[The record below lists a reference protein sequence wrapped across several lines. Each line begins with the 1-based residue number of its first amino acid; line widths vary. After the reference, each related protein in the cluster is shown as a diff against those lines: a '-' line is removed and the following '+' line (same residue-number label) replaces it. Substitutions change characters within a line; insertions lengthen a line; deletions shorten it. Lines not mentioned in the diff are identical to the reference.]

1 MHLLHKNR
9 YIHTPLKK
17 PANFCKLNI
26 RLPTDNQCNMKAI
39 IPVAGAGTKLRPHTY
54 TQPKALIPLAG
65 KTVLS
70 IIVDQLHEAGINDFI
85 FILGYLGDKIQDYI
99 KAKYPQIN
107 CHFIYQNERNG
118 TAYAVDLAKEIIGSD
133 EEVFIVLGDTIAEY
147 NVKEVIESPFSMLG
161 LKKVDDPRNF
171 GVAEIDEK
179 GVITRVVEKPAI
191 PKSNLAL
198 VGIYKIKETSLLFT
212 CIKRIIEKGDRTLEE
227 FSLTD
232 ALECMIQRG
241 AQFKFFKVQSW
252 FDCGKKETLLESNA
266 TLLKKFGGKV
276 VGIENFEN
284 TIIIPPVSIGEG
296 CDIRNSVIG
305 PNVSI
310 GEHTILNYTIVKE
323 SIIGS
328 YSKLY
333 DVVLDDSLIGSDT
346 GIKGETRSLNIGD
359 NTDIDL
365 G

>member
-1 MHLLHKNR
+1 
-9 YIHTPLKK
+9 
-17 PANFCKLNI
+17 
-26 RLPTDNQCNMKAI
+26 MKAI

-65 KTVLS
+65 KTILS
-70 IIVDQLHEAGINDFI
+70 IIVDQLHDAGINEFI
-85 FILGYLGDKIQDYI
+85 FIVGYLGEKIQDYV
-99 KAKYPQIN
+99 KAKYPHLI
-107 CHFIYQNERNG
+107 CRFVYQNERYG
-118 TAYAVDLAKEIIGSD
+118 TGHAIDLAKEIIGS

-147 NVKEVIESPFSMLG
+147 DVKQMLAVPHSMLG
-161 LKKVDDPRNF
+161 VKKVDDPRNF
-171 GVAEIDEK
+171 GVAEIEDD
-179 GVITRVVEKPAI
+179 GFISRVVEKPAI
-191 PKSNLAL
+191 PKSNMAL
-198 VGIYKIKETSLLFT
+198 VGIYKIMETDLLFT
-212 CIKRIIEKGDRTLEE
+212 CLKKIIEKKDIARNEL
-227 FSLTD
+227 SLTD
-232 ALECMIQRG
+232 AIECMIQG
-241 AQFKFFKVQSW
+241 GTKFKSFKVQNW

-276 VGIENFEN
+276 PEQHLYEN

-296 CDIRNSVIG
+296 CDIKNSVIG
-305 PNVSI
+305 PNVTI
-310 GEHTILNYTIVKE
+310 GDSTLLNYTIVKE

-328 YSKLY
+328 FSKLY

>member
-1 MHLLHKNR
+1 
-9 YIHTPLKK
+9 
-17 PANFCKLNI
+17 
-26 RLPTDNQCNMKAI
+26 MKAI

-65 KTVLS
+65 KNVLS

-99 KAKYPQIN
+99 KAKYPQLN

-118 TAYAVDLAKEIIGSD
+118 TAYAIDLAKEIIGND

-171 GVAEIDEK
+171 GVAEIDEH

-198 VGIYKIKETSLLFT
+198 VGIYKIKETSFLFS
-212 CIKRIIEKGDRTLEE
+212 CIKKIIEKGDRTHEE

-276 VGIENFEN
+276 AGIENFEN